1 MADFQLPN
9 YSVTQLLNYM
19 LMKEFNEDYLHEYL
33 DGTLDDETRRAV
45 EAHLARSPEARAQL
59 AELQALF
66 ASLEALPELPL
77 GTDLSVA
84 VVTAIGQGTA
94 TSTTLSAGVAR
105 PLPRWVWGLLLG
117 QVVMAIVLLGRVW
130 SALVDWWGTGQAIA
144 TDWLAT
150 VQMSLL
156 GWVNEFWLGVTAV
169 WQQPNLPTLSID
181 LPTAQWALLFGLAL
195 VVWLAGNRLLFTSD

>member
-1 MADFQLPN
+1 
-9 YSVTQLLNYM
+9 
-19 LMKEFNEDYLHEYL
+19 MKEFNEDYLHEYL

>member
-1 MADFQLPN
+1 MDKFN
-9 YSVTQLLNYM
+9 DELLQ
-19 LMKEFNEDYLHEYL
+19 EYL
-33 DGTLDDETRRAV
+33 DGTLDDQTRRAV
-45 EAHLARSPEARAQL
+45 AAHLARSPEARAQL
-59 AELQALF
+59 AELEALF
-66 ASLEALPELPL
+66 SSLDALPELPL

-84 VVTAIGQGTA
+84 VVTAIGRETA
-94 TSTTLSAGVAR
+94 ASTTLSAGVAR

-117 QVVMAIVLLGRVW
+117 QMAVAALLLGRVLP
-130 SALVDWWGTGQAIA
+130 SLLDGLGIGRAIT

-169 WQQPNLPTLSID
+169 WQQPNLPTFSID

-195 VVWLAGNRLLFTSD
+195 VVWLAGNRLLFVND

>member
-1 MADFQLPN
+1 MLPN

-150 VQMSLL
+150 VQMTLL
-156 GWVNEFWLGVTAV
+156 SWVNEFWVGITAV
-169 WQQPNLPTLSID
+169 WQQPNLPTFSID
-181 LPTAQWALLFGLAL
+181 LPAAQWALLFGLAL

>member
-1 MADFQLPN
+1 LLPN